1 MLHPTKN
8 EDGVIED
15 FETSAGVIHFITIGW
30 ELLFACVPPPHYKN
44 GWVAFFASLGMIAGV
59 TYLVE

>member
-8 EDGVIED
+8 EDGEIED
-15 FETSAGVIHFITIGW
+15 FSFNAGMIHFITIGW
-30 ELLFACVPPPHYKN
+30 ELVFALVPPPHWKN
-44 GWVAFFASLGMIAGV
+44 GWVAFFVSLLMIGGI